1 MKYIF
6 QTLKNDKAINFYE
19 KIDKFQDPIN
29 FKINLN
35 VEREYSASIMK
46 FLEKELQQRNMRF
59 GSPKLNIKK
68 ISSSSSSFLK
78 NNKNMVS
85 LLDFMK

>member
-1 MKYIF
+1 M
-6 QTLKNDKAINFYE
+6 KNDDSIYFYE
-19 KIDKFQDPIN
+19 KIYKFKDPIN
-29 FKINLN
+29 FKKNLN
-35 VEREYSASIMK
+35 AEREYSDSIMK

-59 GSPKLNIKK
+59 GFPKLNIKK
-68 ISSSSSSFLK
+68 ISYSSFLK